1 MDAVMEWVHAQARVV
16 ELVDGLSAEALEV
29 TVPACPGWTAKQ
41 LVAHMIGVDADV
53 LAGRGDDGDVDGWT
67 KAQVD
72 ARQDQDIDT
81 LLAEWRA
88 MTVPVEEWMRAN
100 NTRPLGDVII
110 HEQDLRGALDVPG
123 ARETDG
129 LAALRDRMAEGFDQ
143 AVSTAGLAP
152 VPVSWVHVSLT
163 RCTGEPGLVLTAPE
177 FDLTRAMMTRR
188 SAAQLGSYV
197 TAGALEPYLPCF
209 AALGE
214 LPTEDLHH

>member
-16 ELVDGLSAEALEV
+16 ELVDGLSTEALEV
-29 TVPACPGWTAKQ
+29 TVPACPGWTARQ
-41 LVAHMIGVDADV
+41 LVAHMIGVDADI
-53 LAGRGDDGDVDGWT
+53 LAGRGDDGDMDGWT
-67 KAQVD
+67 QSQVD
-72 ARQDQDIDT
+72 ARQDQDLDT

-143 AVSTAGLAP
+143 AVSDAGLAP
-152 VPVSWVHVSLT
+152 VHLISDAWTHET
-163 RCTGEPGLVLTAPE
+163 GTGEPGLVLIASE

-188 SAAQLGSYV
+188 SAAQLDSYV
-197 TAGALEPYLPCF
+197 TAGELEPYLPCF